1 MARPSLANILNGG
14 PALFHDVTW
23 SPSEKKIAR
32 AAFETALEA
41 ALAKAM
47 AEFKRKAN
55 AVSTPSEMWGI
66 EDFIRQQRR
75 EIDKLFDYRY
85 SQLLLV
91 FAHLIREAHLDESL
105 LAGLSEEKREII
117 RSFLES
123 ALKR

>member
-55 AVSTPSEMWGI
+55 AVSTPSEMWGSKTLSVSKGERSI
-66 EDFIRQQRR
+66 NYSIIGIRNFFLSLPISFERHILMKASLQDCQKRSAR
-75 EIDKLFDYRY
+75 
-85 SQLLLV
+85 LLP
-91 FAHLIREAHLDESL
+91 
-105 LAGLSEEKREII
+105 
-117 RSFLES
+117 FLES